1 MTTSA
6 PAPAPAPTVV
16 PSDRRGRV
24 AVRPAALAVVGGVA
38 AATLA
43 WTVAVPLLGVD
54 PRVGVPGGEQP
65 VGAGSVVVAAAVA
78 GLLGWALLA
87 VLVRVSPRATTVW
100 RAVALVVLLLS
111 FGGPVA
117 MGVGTASVVVLLAL
131 HAAVA
136 AVLVPLLPRAVR

>member
-6 PAPAPAPTVV
+6 PAPTVAP
-16 PSDRRGRV
+16 SERRGRV
-24 AVRPAALAVVGGVA
+24 AVRPAALAVAGGVA
-38 AATLA
+38 ASTFV
-43 WTVAVPLLGVD
+43 WVVAVPFLGVD
-54 PRVGVPGGEQP
+54 LRGATAGADRP
-65 VGAGSVVVAAAVA
+65 VGAGSVVAAAAVA

-87 VLVRVSPRATTVW
+87 ILVQAVSRAVTVW

-131 HAAVA
+131 HVAVA
-136 AVLVPLLPRAVR
+136 AVVVPLLPRAVR